1 MRRGRTAAVA
11 RIFAILLVF
20 ILALAAFAAGVA
32 TSERPGLADDPITVW
47 IYYAAGLFVF
57 GGLDLGTP
65 VGGALAGRTALW
77 IAYFLAP
84 AITTSA
90 VIEGLLRL
98 VRPQWLRRH
107 RLADHMVIIG
117 AGQVGMAYLD
127 ALRSVEPDRQVLLV
141 DRSAGLATAEEAV
154 RRGGVEFLQG
164 DVQRTATI
172 EALQLERA
180 HGMVVVTDSDLVN
193 LEAAWAAHAEQPS
206 LPIAVHVADLT
217 LLRPVERIARSDRA
231 PAGFNTHQIGA
242 HHLYRNHLAS
252 HFEETGYRDV
262 VVLAGFG
269 RFGQTILEVLLEEAA
284 AELEQVVIVDR
295 AASALFRQFE
305 ADISHGLDR
314 AVAIDRELSDPAA
327 WDEVDKRLTDSE
339 ATPVY
344 VLCAADER
352 LNLRAAMLLRNRS
365 TAPRIF
371 VRSFH
376 RSRFASNLAD
386 QLSLELLAFEDVLR
400 DALRDHYERS
410 FRRPGSL
417 SKAGRT
423 ADSEPSA

>member
-1 MRRGRTAAVA
+1 MSPGR
-11 RIFAILLVF
+11 ILRVPGR
-20 ILALAAFAAGVA
+20 AAAFARLMSVFLVFVLVVAAFAGGVV

-65 VGGALAGRTALW
+65 VGGMAAGRAALW

-98 VRPQWLRRH
+98 VRPQWLKRR
-107 RLADHMVIIG
+107 RLDGHMVLVG
-117 AGQVGMAYLD
+117 AGQVGMAYLE
-127 ALRSVEPDRQVLLV
+127 ALRSVEPERPVLLI

-154 RRGGVEFLQG
+154 RRPGVEFLQG
-164 DVQRTATI
+164 NAQRAATI

-180 HGMVVVTDSDLVN
+180 HGIVVVTDSDLVN

-206 LPIAVHVADLT
+206 LPIAVHVADLA
-217 LLRPVERIARSDRA
+217 LLRPVERIAHDDLA
-231 PAGFNTHQIGA
+231 PVGFNTHQIGA
-242 HHLYRNHLAS
+242 FHLYRNHLAS

-269 RFGQTILEVLLEEAA
+269 RFGQTILEVLLDEAA
-284 AELEQVVIVDR
+284 DELEQVVIVDR

-305 ADISHGLDR
+305 ADISHRLDR
-314 AVAIDRELSDPAA
+314 AIAIDREVSDPAA
-327 WDEVDKRLTDSE
+327 WDEVDRRLAESE

-352 LNLRAAMLLRNRS
+352 LNLRAAMLLRDRS
-365 TAPRIF
+365 SAPRIF
-371 VRSFH
+371 VRCFH
-376 RSRFASNLAD
+376 RSSFAGNLAE

-400 DALRDHYERS
+400 DALRDHYRRS
-410 FRRPGSL
+410 FCRPMSPTTPIG
-417 SKAGRT
+417 K
-423 ADSEPSA
+423 

>member
-1 MRRGRTAAVA
+1 M
-11 RIFAILLVF
+11 FAFVV
-20 ILALAAFAAGVA
+20 AAFASGVV

-65 VGGALAGRTALW
+65 VGGMLAGRIALW

-98 VRPQWLRRH
+98 VRPQWLQRR
-107 RLADHMVIIG
+107 RLDDHMVLVG
-117 AGQVGMAYLD
+117 AGQVGMAYLE
-127 ALRSVEPDRQVLLV
+127 ALRSVEPDRPVLLV

-154 RRGGVEFLQG
+154 RGAGVEFLQG
-164 DVQRTATI
+164 DVQRAATI

-180 HGMVVVTDSDLVN
+180 RGMVAVTNSDLIN

-206 LPIAVHVADLT
+206 VPIAVHVADLT
-217 LLRPVERIARSDRA
+217 LLRPVERLAQDDRA
-231 PAGFNTHQIGA
+231 PVGFNTHQIGA
-242 HHLYRNHLAS
+242 LHLYRSHLAG
-252 HFEETGYRDV
+252 HFRDTGYRDV

-269 RFGQTILEVLLEEAA
+269 RFGQTILEVLLDEAA
-284 AELEQVVIVDR
+284 DELDQIVIVDR
-295 AASALFRQFE
+295 AASELFREFE
-305 ADISHGLDR
+305 ADISHDLDG
-314 AVAIDRELSDPAA
+314 VIAIDQEITDPLA
-327 WDEVDKRLTDSE
+327 WDEVNRRLAESE

-344 VLCAADER
+344 VLCAGDER

-365 TAPRIF
+365 IAPRIF
-371 VRSFH
+371 VRCFH
-376 RSRFASNLAD
+376 RSRFASNLAE

-400 DALRDHYERS
+400 DALRDHYRGS
-410 FRRPGSL
+410 FCRPMSPTTSIG
-417 SKAGRT
+417 K
-423 ADSEPSA
+423 

>member
-1 MRRGRTAAVA
+1 MSPGR
-11 RIFAILLVF
+11 ILRVPGR
-20 ILALAAFAAGVA
+20 AAAFARLMSVFLVFVLVVAAFAGGVV

-65 VGGALAGRTALW
+65 VGGMAAGRAALW

-98 VRPQWLRRH
+98 VRPQWLKRR
-107 RLADHMVIIG
+107 RLDGHMVLVG
-117 AGQVGMAYLD
+117 AGQVGMAYLE
-127 ALRSVEPDRQVLLV
+127 ALRSVEPERPVLLI

-154 RRGGVEFLQG
+154 RRHGVEFL
-164 DVQRTATI
+164 
-172 EALQLERA
+172 
-180 HGMVVVTDSDLVN
+180 DLVN

-206 LPIAVHVADLT
+206 LPIAVHVADLA
-217 LLRPVERIARSDRA
+217 LLRPVERIAHDDLA
-231 PAGFNTHQIGA
+231 PVGFNTHQIGA
-242 HHLYRNHLAS
+242 FHLYRNHLAS

-269 RFGQTILEVLLEEAA
+269 RFGQTILEVLLDEAA
-284 AELEQVVIVDR
+284 DELEQVVIVDR

-305 ADISHGLDR
+305 ADISHRLDR
-314 AVAIDRELSDPAA
+314 AIAIDREVSDPAA
-327 WDEVDKRLTDSE
+327 WDEVDRRLAESE

-352 LNLRAAMLLRNRS
+352 LNLRAAMLLRDRS
-365 TAPRIF
+365 SAPRIF
-371 VRSFH
+371 VRCFH
-376 RSRFASNLAD
+376 RSSFAGNLAE

-400 DALRDHYERS
+400 DALRDHYRRS
-410 FRRPGSL
+410 FCRPMSPTTPIG
-417 SKAGRT
+417 K
-423 ADSEPSA
+423 